1 MDIQSNSAAET
12 KVLRIMKKQLFWQR
26 LIGILL
32 IGVII
37 GIVFLAIRVA
47 PQAAEVSQELES
59 LAGQAQTALS
69 KLEDVS
75 ERLDELDME
84 GLLAHTDQMVQQ
96 GEKSFVDMSDNVSR
110 ALKNLEDLDV
120 DSFNQAIGRLNAVA
134 GTLSSLFGGR

>member
-32 IGVII
+32 IGVIS

>member
-32 IGVII
+32 VGVIS

-47 PQAAEVSQELES
+47 PQAAEFSQELES

-110 ALKNLEDLDV
+110 ALKNLEELDV

>member
-1 MDIQSNSAAET
+1 MDIQPNSAAEA
-12 KVLRIMKKQLFWQR
+12 KILRIMKKQLFWQR
-26 LIGILL
+26 LTGVLLAGGIS
-32 IGVII
+32 GII
-37 GIVFLAIRVA
+37 FLAVCVA
-47 PQAAEVSQELES
+47 PRAAEFSQELES

-69 KLEDVS
+69 ELEDVS
-75 ERLDELDME
+75 ESLNELDIE

-110 ALKNLEDLDV
+110 ALKNLEELDV

>member
-32 IGVII
+32 IGIII